1 MKIVVIGDGKIGFTL
16 TQALVAE
23 GHDLVVIDNQKEPL
37 DKTETALD
45 VQILEGNDDSCEL
58 RLNYDDVKYK
68 ASSAE
73 RIMDLYCGSIKRI
86 LSA

>member
-45 VQILEGNDDSCEL
+45 VQIREI
-58 RLNYDDVKYK
+58 Y
-68 ASSAE
+68 E
-73 RIMDLYCGSIKRI
+73 RWEAAGKTGIIPG
-86 LSA
+86 